1 MQLEVGRVGKVWAA
15 NCGFFW
21 ILTCGFGLRRFL
33 TKNQGFHTQVR
44 SNDGRVKC
52 STLMKTGAT
61 ILGLLCKTTYTN
73 LAVPQ
78 GVFAFNNF
86 FNVADR
92 VPIRRKISTNFYNLV
107 EIGDKNRLKIRLKS
121 ALESEVTRSPQ
132 GP

>member
-1 MQLEVGRVGKVWAA
+1 
-15 NCGFFW
+15 
-21 ILTCGFGLRRFL
+21 
-33 TKNQGFHTQVR
+33 
-44 SNDGRVKC
+44 
-52 STLMKTGAT
+52 MKTGAT
-61 ILGLLCKTTYTN
+61 ILGFLCKTTYTN

-86 FNVADR
+86 SMYLIGFQSAE
-92 VPIRRKISTNFYNLV
+92 KISTNFYNLV

>member
-61 ILGLLCKTTYTN
+61 ILGLLCKTTFT
-73 LAVPQ
+73 
-78 GVFAFNNF
+78 NF

-132 GP
+132 GPSSIPM